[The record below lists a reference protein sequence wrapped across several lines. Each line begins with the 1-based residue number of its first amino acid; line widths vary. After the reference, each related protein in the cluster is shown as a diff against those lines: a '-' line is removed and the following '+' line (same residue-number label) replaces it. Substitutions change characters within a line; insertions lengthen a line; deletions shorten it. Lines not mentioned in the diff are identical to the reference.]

1 LVFIQPKMIKLF
13 RTFHP
18 LSALPLF
25 GLALFLHLFNWTET
39 DTSLANMGVVPL
51 YRHLLLPAD
60 STLFLSFATSKWLG
74 FILLFSQALL
84 FNKVI
89 NTHNLLGKPS
99 FLPGLLY
106 IVCTSFADT
115 LGVFSPVLLV
125 NFILIW
131 LLNQF
136 LSSYRKADARD
147 LIFDMGLLVGL
158 GTILYAPFIFFLA
171 IVWVGLLIFR
181 SFNWREWAMAVLGLA
196 TVAFFLAFYYY
207 WNGELSNWLSYW
219 QLPRTANPIGQLP
232 SLVLTVVALIGI
244 LGLIQL
250 RANFFRSIVH
260 IRKSL
265 QLLSALFGVVVLSS
279 VLAYGIQINHYVLA
293 SVPLSVLLAY
303 YFMHARRAWVYESL
317 FILLVASVLY
327 FQWV

>member
-1 LVFIQPKMIKLF
+1 MIKLF

-18 LSALPLF
+18 LSVLPLF
-25 GLALFLHLFNWTET
+25 GVAVLLYIFSGAGA
-39 DTSLANMGVVPL
+39 DASSASVGMGEL
-51 YRHLLLPAD
+51 YRHLLLPTYGTA
-60 STLFLSFATSKWLG
+60 LLSFATSKWLG
-74 FILLFSQALL
+74 FILLFAQALL

-115 LGVFSPVLLV
+115 LGGFSPVLLV
-125 NFILIW
+125 NFVLIW

-136 LSSYRKADARD
+136 LSSYRKPDARD
-147 LIFDMGLLVGL
+147 LIFDMGLLIGL
-158 GTILYAPFIFFLA
+158 GTILYAPFILFLL

-181 SFNWREWAMAVLGLA
+181 SFNWREWAMALLGLA

-207 WNGELSNWLSYW
+207 WNGQLSNWLSYW
-219 QLPRTANPIGQLP
+219 QLSRTANPISKLP
-232 SLVLTVVALIGI
+232 SLVLMVIALIGI

-260 IRKSL
+260 IRKSF
-265 QLLSALFGVVVLSS
+265 QLLSALFGVVILSS
-279 VLAYGIQINHYVLA
+279 VLAYGIQLNHYVLA
-293 SVPLSVLLAY
+293 TVPLSVLLSY
-303 YFMHARRAWVYESL
+303 YFMHASKAWIYESL
-317 FILLVASVLY
+317 FILLLASMLY

>member
-1 LVFIQPKMIKLF
+1 MIKLF

-18 LSALPLF
+18 LSVLPLF
-25 GLALFLHLFNWTET
+25 GLAVLLHIFNGGASAASSISAE
-39 DTSLANMGVVPL
+39 MGQL
-51 YRHLLLPAD
+51 YRHLLLPSDNTA
-60 STLFLSFATSKWLG
+60 LLSFATSKWLG
-74 FILLFSQALL
+74 FILLFAQALL

-115 LGVFSPVLLV
+115 LGGFSPVLLV
-125 NFILIW
+125 NFVLIW

-136 LSSYRKADARD
+136 LSSYRKPDARD
-147 LIFDMGLLVGL
+147 LIFDMGLLIGL
-158 GTILYAPFIFFLA
+158 GTILYAPFILFLL

-181 SFNWREWAMAVLGLA
+181 SYNWREWAMAVLGIV

-207 WNGELSNWLSYW
+207 WNGQLSNWFSYW
-219 QLPRTANPIGQLP
+219 QLSRTANPISKLP
-232 SLVLTVVALIGI
+232 VLVLMVVALIGI

-260 IRKSL
+260 IRKSF
-265 QLLSALFGVVVLSS
+265 QLLSALFGVVILSS
-279 VLAYGIQINHYVLA
+279 VLAYGIQLNHYVLA
-293 SVPLSVLLAY
+293 TVPLSVLLAY
-303 YFMHARRAWVYESL
+303 YFMHASKAWIYESL
-317 FILLVASVLY
+317 FIVLVGSILY

>member
-1 LVFIQPKMIKLF
+1 MIKLF

-18 LSALPLF
+18 LSVLPLF
-25 GLALFLHLFNWTET
+25 GLAVLLHIFNGAAAAASS
-39 DTSLANMGVVPL
+39 DSAGMGQL
-51 YRHLLLPAD
+51 YRHFLLPSD
-60 STLFLSFATSKWLG
+60 SNVLQSFASSKWLG
-74 FILLFSQALL
+74 FILLFAQALL

-99 FLPGLLY
+99 FLSGLLY

-115 LGVFSPVLLV
+115 LGGLSPVLLV
-125 NFILIW
+125 NFVLIW

-136 LSSYRKADARD
+136 LSSYRKPDARD
-147 LIFDMGLLVGL
+147 LIFDMGLLIGL
-158 GTILYAPFIFFLA
+158 GTILYAPFILFLL

-181 SFNWREWAMAVLGLA
+181 SFNWREWAMAVLGIA

-207 WNGELSNWLSYW
+207 WNGQLSNWFSYW
-219 QLPRTANPIGQLP
+219 QLSRTANPISKLP
-232 SLVLTVVALIGI
+232 ALVLMVVALIGI

-260 IRKSL
+260 IRKSF
-265 QLLSALFGVVVLSS
+265 QLLSALFGVVILSS
-279 VLAYGIQINHYVLA
+279 VLAYGIQLNHYVLA
-293 SVPLSVLLAY
+293 TVPLSVLLAY
-303 YFMHARRAWVYESL
+303 YFMHASKAWIYESL
-317 FILLVASVLY
+317 FIVLVGSILY